1 MNRGEK
7 TLSPEVYILFFSR
20 PSYLNYILK
29 TGFKSYMS
37 AKMTFVTTKYLIMF
51 EYQKV
56 TFLVS
61 FLIPADK
68 NRILSFHLTDR

>member
-1 MNRGEK
+1 
-7 TLSPEVYILFFSR
+7 
-20 PSYLNYILK
+20 
-29 TGFKSYMS
+29 MS